1 MRIAVIV
8 VSAVLIGA
16 VAYQFARWVLVRW
29 MQGGRMR

>member
-1 MRIAVIV
+1 VRIAVIV

-16 VAYQFARWVLVRW
+16 VAYQFARWVRW